1 MSISANAQITL
12 INMSEAYT
20 VLLTNES
27 QQFPTNSSRVP
38 LSNVSYYT
46 DIVVYQGST
55 ERTDYTIGTVS
66 SSNNITVSQTASRV
80 TFTVST
86 SSTISADSGTFNI
99 PITIDGQTFNKIFS
113 WSCAKQ
119 GATGTS
125 AKSVDIV
132 ASSQVFK
139 STDGGSTFSPDAITL
154 TPVFQGGISYSKWQ
168 YSTNGSTWTNVTSG
182 SNGLTIASGVLT
194 IAKSSN
200 LYSDTVTSVSFKC
213 ISSTSTYYDIITVVK
228 LYDVT
233 NLVPQIEEIRTSISN
248 VELKVDQNTKIISQ
262 KASQTDIANAINEYD
277 NSTVETIRDT
287 VAEHTTSIGNITSK
301 VSEVESTVSKKANSS
316 TVQTLST
323 KVSTLE
329 QNADGFKQTVEKNYV
344 AKADLN
350 ISSRNLLR
358 NSKTLIF
365 DSYGLVNGEG
375 INYLIDE
382 SGNILTDEVGNLL
395 IL

>member
-66 SSNNITVSQTASRV
+66 SSNHITVSQTASRV

-119 GATGTS
+119 GTTGTS
-125 AKSVDIV
+125 AKSVNIV

-139 STDGGSTFSPDAITL
+139 SIDGGSTFSPDTITL

-200 LYSDTVTSVSFKC
+200 LYSDTVT
-213 ISSTSTYYDIITVVK
+213 
-228 LYDVT
+228 
-233 NLVPQIEEIRTSISN
+233 
-248 VELKVDQNTKIISQ
+248 
-262 KASQTDIANAINEYD
+262 
-277 NSTVETIRDT
+277 
-287 VAEHTTSIGNITSK
+287 
-301 VSEVESTVSKKANSS
+301 
-316 TVQTLST
+316 
-323 KVSTLE
+323 
-329 QNADGFKQTVEKNYV
+329 
-344 AKADLN
+344 
-350 ISSRNLLR
+350 
-358 NSKTLIF
+358 
-365 DSYGLVNGEG
+365 
-375 INYLIDE
+375 
-382 SGNILTDEVGNLL
+382 
-395 IL
+395 